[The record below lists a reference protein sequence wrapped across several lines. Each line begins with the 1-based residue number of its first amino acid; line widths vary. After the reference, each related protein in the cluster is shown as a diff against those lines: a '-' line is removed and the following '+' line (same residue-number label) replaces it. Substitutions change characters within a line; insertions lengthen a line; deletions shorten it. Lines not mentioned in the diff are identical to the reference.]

1 MEEPLRGFD
10 GFRETVL
17 DSVEKE
23 SSLSGGKG
31 EGGVLDLAD
40 W

>member
-1 MEEPLRGFD
+1 MEESLRGFD
-10 GFRETVL
+10 GFREMVL
-17 DSVEKE
+17 HPVEKE

-31 EGGVLDLAD
+31 EGGVGDLAG